1 MKYLNTEVLIIG
13 SGFGAAAPAMHLSK
27 AGYDVTIIEKGPDIN
42 PYEDLKQTQDPKYLG
57 KYLKSVAVD
66 NVNFGYAEGLGG
78 GSTFYEMVS
87 LRAPSLVFDQKDGK
101 GERVWPSLIN
111 RNTLDPFYD
120 RAEKMLNVH
129 QIAKEDV
136 PKSGVA
142 FSHLMK
148 NLGYTCDRARY
159 AVKNCIGSGYC
170 ITGCVFGA
178 KQSLH
183 SNYLPI
189 AKSEGIKI
197 LTGLEAISID
207 SINENLTRRHPERSI
222 SVLPYRYTVL
232 CSDIQDKSAVEIKAK
247 VVVLAGGTVGTAKIL
262 LKSETGLPRL
272 SKQTGKNIA
281 LNGSVKILGL
291 LPESFPDVDMFAGMS
306 HPGMISYH
314 FFEEKGIT
322 ISSAKPS
329 PIVLTSSAQISRHR
343 GDQSTHKWG
352 KDHVELMKMY
362 RKRMIVLY
370 ALGLTKEGAELSIS
384 PEGELTPILNV
395 NEELK
400 SYYENTKKLL
410 NSILIRNGAEVIN
423 TEFIGRDGLPFKD
436 IHFGTSHMV
445 GSCKMADNKEL
456 GVTNFN
462 GEVFDYPGLFVT
474 DGAAIPGSLAV
485 NPSLT
490 ILANA
495 ERISDH
501 LLAYYSH

>member
-1 MKYLNTEVLIIG
+1 MKYINTEILIIG
-13 SGFGAAAPAMHLSK
+13 SGFGAAAPALHLSR
-27 AGYDVTIIEKGPDIN
+27 AGYQVTMIEKGPDIN
-42 PYEDLKQTQDPKYLG
+42 PHKDLRQTQDPKYIG
-57 KYLKSVAVD
+57 KYLKSIAGE

-87 LRAPSLVFDQKDGK
+87 LRAPSLVFDQTDGM
-101 GERVWPSLIN
+101 GERVWQALIN
-111 RNTLDPFYD
+111 RDVLDPYYD

-159 AVKNCIGSGYC
+159 AIKNCIGSGYC

-183 SNYLPI
+183 SNYLPV
-189 AKSEGIKI
+189 AKSEGMNI
-197 LTGLEAISID
+197 LTGLEALSID
-207 SINENLTRRHPERSI
+207 SINENLTRRNPERNI
-222 SVLPYRYTVL
+222 RILPYRYSIL
-232 CSDIQDKSAVEIKAK
+232 CNDVQDGSAVEIKAK
-247 VVVLAGGTVGTAKIL
+247 LVILAGGTVGTAKIL
-262 LKSETGLPRL
+262 LKSKSGLPRL

-291 LPESFPDVDMFAGMS
+291 LPKSFPDVDMFSGMS

-314 FFEEKGIT
+314 LLKEKGIT

-329 PIVLTSSAQISRHR
+329 PIVLTSSAQINRLR
-343 GDQSTHKWG
+343 GDGYTHKWG

-370 ALGLTKEGAELSIS
+370 ALGLTKEGAELSLL
-384 PEGELTPILNV
+384 PNGKLKPILHV
-395 NEELK
+395 NAELK
-400 SYYENTKKLL
+400 SYYEDTKKLL
-410 NSILIRNGAEVIN
+410 MSILTRNDAEIIN
-423 TEFIGRDGLPFKD
+423 TELIGRDGLPFKD

-445 GSCKMADNKEL
+445 GSCKMANNKEL

-485 NPSLT
+485 NTSLT

-501 LLAYYSH
+501 LIAYYTN